1 MNTLFNESTF
11 QTAFH
16 DKNIHIVATASGTT
30 PAIMSTLQKF
40 IAATNFMNL
49 SIHLPEQL
57 LSNDIPYH
65 ANLDTYRLE
74 QLKTALYDPAQNS
87 IIWTL
92 RGGYGSAR
100 LLDALKILPIPDT
113 PKTFVGFSDNTAL
126 HLFLSQQWGW
136 KTIHASGFTQLFDST
151 QDPENF
157 QRIVDIIAHKT
168 SKLYITN
175 LMPLN
180 NSAQKT
186 LSHSTSITIT
196 GHLTG
201 GNLTV
206 LESGIGTH
214 WEAQTADKI
223 LFLEEV
229 NEKGYRIDRSLYHLY
244 QAGLLQTVKAIVL
257 GEFLESSND
266 NTVLFALNRFAQE
279 MDTYQIPVY
288 KTDQFGHGN
297 KNYPLIY
304 NAQSEISV
312 DLNNP
317 KSAVLRIKS
326 EI

>member
-1 MNTLFNESTF
+1 MNTPFNEPSI
-11 QTAFH
+11 QTAFQ
-16 DKNIHIVATASGTT
+16 DKSIHIVATASGTT
-30 PAIMSTLQKF
+30 PEMMAKLQDF
-40 IAATNFMNL
+40 IASTNL
-49 SIHLPEQL
+49 SVHMPDQL

-74 QLKTALYDPAQNS
+74 QLKAALYHPADNV

-100 LLDALKILPIPDT
+100 LLDALQTLPKPDT
-113 PKTFVGFSDNTAL
+113 PKTFIGFSDNTAL

-136 KTIHASGFTQLFDST
+136 KTIHGSGFTQLFDPT

-157 QRIVDIIAHKT
+157 RRIADIISQKNPV
-168 SKLYITN
+168 SCITH
-175 LMPLN
+175 LISLN
-180 NSAQKT
+180 NIARHN
-186 LSHSTSITIT
+186 LSHSAPITIT

-214 WEAQTADKI
+214 WEAKTAGKI

-257 GEFLESSND
+257 GEFSSPPSD
-266 NTVLFALNRFAQE
+266 NTIPFALNRFAQE
-279 MDTYQIPVY
+279 MDTYQIPVF
-288 KTDQFGHGN
+288 KTDQFGHGH

-304 NAQSEISV
+304 NALSEISV
-312 DLNNP
+312 DLNK
-317 KSAVLRIKS
+317 KSSATLRLKI
-326 EI
+326 

>member
-1 MNTLFNESTF
+1 MNTPLNEPMF
-11 QTAFH
+11 QTAFQN
-16 DKNIHIVATASGTT
+16 KSIHIVATASGTT
-30 PAIMSTLQKF
+30 PEMMAKLHEFITST
-40 IAATNFMNL
+40 NL
-49 SIHLPEQL
+49 TIHMPNQL

-65 ANLDTYRLE
+65 ASLDTYRLE
-74 QLKTALYDPAQNS
+74 QLKTALYDPTENN

-100 LLDALKILPIPDT
+100 LLDALQTLPIPDT
-113 PKTFVGFSDNTAL
+113 YKTFIGFSDNTAL

-136 KTIHASGFTQLFDST
+136 KTIHGSGFTQLFDST

-157 QRIVDIIAHKT
+157 RRITNIISQKNPE
-168 SKLYITN
+168 SCISN

-180 NSAQKT
+180 NIAQKN
-186 LSHSTSITIT
+186 LSHSQSTTIT

-206 LESGIGTH
+206 LESSIGTH
-214 WEAQTADKI
+214 WEAQTAGKI

-257 GEFLESSND
+257 GEFSSPPND
-266 NTVLFALNRFAQE
+266 STIPFALNRFAQE
-279 MDTYQIPVY
+279 MDTYQIPIY
-288 KTDQFGHGN
+288 KTNQFGHGN

-312 DLNNP
+312 DLNNE
-317 KSAVLRIKS
+317 KAVILRMKV
-326 EI
+326 